1 MMRRIRTVAR
11 VCMCRGTSP
20 PARWFVVALV
30 MGLWSTA
37 ALADPG
43 PMVLW
48 YEKPAGAWT
57 EANPIGNG
65 RLGAMVFGG
74 VESERIQFN
83 EDTLWFG
90 EPHDYSHEGAA
101 EYLPEIRKLLFEGK
115 QAEAQKLASQHFMSV
130 PLRQTPY
137 QPCGD
142 LKLTFPGHA
151 DATDYRR
158 QLDID
163 SAVSTVSYKINGVAY
178 TREVF
183 ASHPDDVIAV
193 RISADKPGQVSFTAT
208 LDTVHEEKS
217 LVAAG
222 KRQLALRGRVRKEH
236 GRYGKIIENPL
247 RFEAHLQV
255 STEGGSYGVT
265 DEGIEVQAADSAL
278 LVLAAATNYVDFEDT
293 SGDPARRC
301 VETLKAVADKSYPQ
315 LRDAHVAD
323 HQSLFR
329 RVILDFGTTEK
340 IDLPTDRRIK
350 AFGDGDDPQMAA
362 LYFQFGRYLMIAA
375 SRPGSQPMNLQG
387 LWNEST
393 SPPWECKYTCN
404 INTEM
409 NYWPAEPCN
418 LAECHLPLFD
428 ALEEM
433 RISGSRVAKVHY
445 DARGWVLHHN
455 FDLWRGTAPINASNH
470 GIWPTGG
477 AWLCQHL
484 WWHYEFGGDK
494 RFLAERAYP
503 IMKDAALFFVDYLV
517 EDPRIDTRW
526 LISGPSN
533 SPEQGGLVMGPT
545 MDHQIIRS
553 LFSNV
558 IQAGEVLGVDEDL
571 RRQLTEMRAR
581 IAPNLIG
588 QYGQLQE
595 WLEDKDNPRNTHRH
609 CSHLWGLH
617 PGSEIN
623 PGVPKLFE
631 AVRVSLTQRGD
642 GGTGWSKAWKINF
655 WARLLDG
662 DHSYRMLGSL
672 IATGTYPNM
681 FDSCPPFQID
691 GNFGGTS
698 GVAEMLLQSHL
709 GEIALLP
716 ALPGALATGSVKGLR
731 ARGGV
736 EVDIVWKDGK
746 ATSATLRAT
755 ADGTHTI
762 RPPKGLRIAEI
773 RTNGSAVPMQPR
785 GEGAATVEVKA
796 GQTYEVGFEDWRLKG
811 LPDQPDSRR

>member
-1 MMRRIRTVAR
+1 MMKKKSQSVAR
-11 VCMCRGTSP
+11 VSRGTSP
-20 PARWFVVALV
+20 LARWFVVALFV
-30 MGLWSTA
+30 GFWSAT
-37 ALADPG
+37 ALADSG
-43 PMVLW
+43 PMLLW
-48 YEKPAGAWT
+48 YDKPAGAWT

-74 VESERIQFN
+74 TENERVQFN

-101 EYLPEIRKLLFEGK
+101 EYLDEIRKLLFAGK
-115 QAEAQKLASQHFMSV
+115 QGEAQNLASQHFMSV

-142 LKLTFPGHA
+142 LKLSFPGHA

-158 QLDID
+158 ELDID
-163 SAVSTVSYKINGVAY
+163 AAVSTVSYKVGGVTY
-178 TREVF
+178 TREIF
-183 ASHPDDVIAV
+183 ASHPDDVIVV
-193 RISADKPGQVSFTAT
+193 RVSADQPGQVTFTAT
-208 LDTVHEEKS
+208 LDTLHEEKS

-236 GRYGKIIENPL
+236 GRYGKTIENPL
-247 RFEAHLQV
+247 RFEAHVQV
-255 STEGGSYGVT
+255 STEGGSYRVS
-265 DEGIEVQAADSAL
+265 DEGIDVKDADSAV

-301 VETLKAVADKSYPQ
+301 VQTLKAAGGKSYQQ

-323 HQSLFR
+323 HRGLFR
-329 RVILDFGTTEK
+329 RVALDLGTTDK
-340 IDLPTDRRIK
+340 IDLPTDRRIR
-350 AFGDGDDPQMAA
+350 AFGDGDDPQLAA

-418 LAECHLPLFD
+418 LAECHQPLFD
-428 ALEEM
+428 ALDEL
-433 RISGSRVAKVHY
+433 RISGSRVAKAHY
-445 DARGWVLHHN
+445 NARGWVLHHN

-484 WWHYEFGGDK
+484 WWHYEFGRDK
-494 RFLAERAYP
+494 EFLAERAYP
-503 IMKDAALFFVDYLV
+503 IMKEAALFFVDYLV
-517 EDPRIDTRW
+517 EDPRIDARW

-545 MDHQIIRS
+545 MDHQIIRN

-558 IQAGEVLGVDEDL
+558 IEASEVLGVDEDL

-595 WLEDKDNPRNTHRH
+595 WLEDKDNPGNHHRH

-623 PGVPKLFE
+623 PNTPKLFQ
-631 AVRVSLTQRGD
+631 AARVSLTQRGD

-662 DHSYRMLGSL
+662 DHAYKMLGSL

-681 FDSCPPFQID
+681 FDACPPFQID

-698 GVAEMLLQSHL
+698 GVTEMLLQSQL
-709 GEIALLP
+709 GEITLLP
-716 ALPGALATGSVKGLR
+716 ALPSEWATGSVKGLR

-736 EVDIVWKDGK
+736 EVDIAWKDGRAVK
-746 ATSATLRAT
+746 AVLRPVL
-755 ADGTHTI
+755 DGRHTI
-762 RPPKGLRIAEI
+762 RPPKGLRIARI
-773 RTNGSAVPMQPR
+773 LTNGNPVPMETR
-785 GEGAATVEVKA
+785 GDGAATIEVKA
-796 GQTYEVGFEDWRLKG
+796 GETYRLTFEG
-811 LPDQPDSRR
+811 